1 METRMA
7 WKKYPGA
14 VLVTLLLT
22 HILAHIDRNILLGF
36 SARLIADLGLDNA
49 QYGLLVGAV
58 WVFSYAVMAVV
69 TGTFADRFS
78 RTRVIAAG
86 LLIWSVC
93 TAGSGSA
100 HSFGQLVAA
109 RLLVATGEAA
119 LVPAAVG
126 ILAEVFSARRRGSA
140 LGVFFIGIP
149 LGVGFSFLLAGTF
162 GAAYGWRATFHALG
176 AIGAAIAVCLAF
188 VKDDRAQGAAASR
201 GAPFVGQLREVVRTV
216 RGSPALQLAIA
227 GFVLA
232 HMAFVGLS
240 FAQLWLVR
248 ERGLDPA
255 GITRIIGSAQIVFG
269 TFGSLVGGAAG
280 DRFARRCA
288 SGHAGFMAVLVGMCA
303 PLMIAYRFAPAGSP
317 FFYAGMCAGAFLP
330 LALYGPA
337 IAVIQGQVPTR
348 MRSTITG
355 LTMTL
360 INIFAIALGNFA
372 AGVLSDRFAAAG
384 IRGPLT
390 LVLLGADLCAIASL
404 PCFLALARCSRLR
417 NQHGGTDLKHF
428 GTESPPTATPELNES
443 RS

>member
-1 METRMA
+1 MA
-7 WKKYPGA
+7 LKKYPGA
-14 VLVTLLLT
+14 ILATLLIT

-36 SARLIADLGLDNA
+36 SSSLTAELGLSNA
-49 QYGLLVGAV
+49 EYGLLVGAV
-58 WVFSYAVMAVV
+58 WVLSYAVMAVV

-86 LLIWSVC
+86 LLVWSVC
-93 TAGSGSA
+93 TAASGSV

-126 ILAEVFSARRRGSA
+126 ILAEVFSARRRGTA
-140 LGVFFIGIP
+140 LGLFFVGIP

-162 GAAYGWRATFHALG
+162 GATYGWRTTFHALG
-176 AIGAAIAVCLAF
+176 MIGAVMAVGLAF
-188 VKDDRAQGAAASR
+188 LKDEREQQVDSAR
-201 GAPFVGQLREVVRTV
+201 GAPIAVQLREVLCVLRV
-216 RGSPALQLAIA
+216 SPALKLAIP

-232 HMAFVGLS
+232 HLVFAGLS

-255 GITRIIGSAQIVFG
+255 AITRVIGGVQIVFG
-269 TFGSLVGGAAG
+269 TLGAVVGGAAG
-280 DRFARRCA
+280 DRFARRFA
-288 SGHAGFMAVLVGMCA
+288 GGHASFMALLIALCA

-317 FFYAGMCAGAFLP
+317 LFYAGMCAGAFLP

-337 IAVIQGQVPTR
+337 IAVIQGHVPAR

-360 INIFAIALGNFA
+360 INLFAIALGNFV
-372 AGVLSDRFAAAG
+372 AGALSDRLANAG
-384 IRGPLT
+384 VHAPLT
-390 LVLLGADLCAIASL
+390 WVLLGTDLLAVASL
-404 PCFLALARCSRLR
+404 PCFLALAGR
-417 NQHGGTDLKHF
+417 
-428 GTESPPTATPELNES
+428 S
-443 RS
+443 RSRSSIGDAQPEPACAASPRQ

>member
-1 METRMA
+1 MTSQ
-7 WKKYPGA
+7 KYPSA
-14 VLVTLLLT
+14 ILATLLVT

-36 SARLIADLGLDNA
+36 SSNLIAELGLSNA

-58 WVFSYAVMAVV
+58 WVLSYAVMAVV
-69 TGTFADRFS
+69 AGTLADRFS

-86 LLIWSVC
+86 LLVWSVC
-93 TAGSGSA
+93 TAASGSA

-109 RLLVATGEAA
+109 RFLVATGEAA

-126 ILAEVFSARRRGSA
+126 ILAEVFSARRSGTA

-149 LGVGFSFLLAGTF
+149 LGVGFSFMLAGTF
-162 GAAYGWRATFHALG
+162 GAAYGWRTTFHALG
-176 AIGAAIAVCLAF
+176 AIGAVMAICFAF
-188 VKDDRAQGAAASR
+188 LKDDRAQSVAGTR
-201 GAPFVGQLREVVRTV
+201 GAPFARQLREILCVL

-240 FAQLWLVR
+240 FAQLWLAR

-255 GITRIIGSAQIVFG
+255 AITRVIGGVQIIFG
-269 TFGSLVGGAAG
+269 TLGAILGGAAG
-280 DRFARRCA
+280 DRFARRCV
-288 SGHAGFMAVLVGMCA
+288 GGYAGFMAMLVGVCA

-317 FFYAGMCAGAFLP
+317 FFYAGMCADAFLP

-337 IAVIQGQVPTR
+337 IAVIQGSVPAQ

-372 AGVLSDRFAAAG
+372 AGALSDRLAAAG
-384 IRGPLT
+384 VHGPLT
-390 LVLLGADLCAIASL
+390 LVLLGTDLLAITSL
-404 PCFLALARCSRLR
+404 PCFVALARRSRSR
-417 NQHGGTDLKHF
+417 AAHGGVEPESVSTD
-428 GTESPPTATPELNES
+428 S
-443 RS
+443 RAAAP

>member
-1 METRMA
+1 MA

-14 VLVTLLLT
+14 ILATLLVT

-36 SARLIADLGLDNA
+36 SSTVIADLGLSNA

-58 WVFSYAVMAVV
+58 WVLSYAVMAVV
-69 TGTFADRFS
+69 TGSFADRFS

-86 LLIWSVC
+86 LLVWSIC
-93 TAGSGSA
+93 TAASGSA
-100 HSFGQLVAA
+100 HSFGQLMAA
-109 RLLVATGEAA
+109 RFLVATGEAA

-126 ILAEVFSARRRGSA
+126 ILAEVFSARRCATA
-140 LGVFFIGIP
+140 LGLFFIGIP
-149 LGVGFSFLLAGTF
+149 LGVGFSFLLAGTL
-162 GAAYGWRATFHALG
+162 GAAYGWRTTFHGLG
-176 AIGAAIAVCLAF
+176 IIGAVMAVCIALF
-188 VKDDRAQGAAASR
+188 KDERVQDDPATR
-201 GAPFVGQLREVVRTV
+201 GAPFPEQLREVLGVVRA
-216 RGSPALQLAIA
+216 SPALQLSIA

-255 GITRIIGSAQIVFG
+255 EITRTIGGVQIVFG
-269 TFGSLVGGAAG
+269 TLGSVVGGVAG

-288 SGHAGFMAVLVGMCA
+288 GGHAGFMAILVAVCA
-303 PLMIAYRFAPAGSP
+303 PMMIAYRFAPAGSP
-317 FFYAGMCAGAFLP
+317 LFYAGMCAGAFLP

-337 IAVIQGQVPTR
+337 IAVIQGHVSTR

-372 AGVLSDRFAAAG
+372 AGSLSDRLAATG
-384 IRGPLT
+384 VHKPLT
-390 LVLLGADLCAIASL
+390 LVLLGTDLLAVASFA
-404 PCFLALARCSRLR
+404 CFLALARRSRSR
-417 NQHGGTDLKHF
+417 NAYGDAELGSAGTD
-428 GTESPPTATPELNES
+428 SPHRQPQN
-443 RS
+443 